1 MSKTQMLG
9 PAENAPKLSEEE
21 KDRLNK
27 EFVTLESENFNLITA
42 IESYDGKIKFLISLT
57 DQLKKEGDETVEKVR
72 RLLEKKVLLQQKRD
86 EIVKKL
92 GLKNVFSITTHDE
105 VL

>member
-1 MSKTQMLG
+1 
-9 PAENAPKLSEEE
+9 
-21 KDRLNK
+21 
-27 EFVTLESENFNLITA
+27 
-42 IESYDGKIKFLISLT
+42 
-57 DQLKKEGDETVEKVR
+57 
-72 RLLEKKVLLQQKRD
+72 VLLQQKRD